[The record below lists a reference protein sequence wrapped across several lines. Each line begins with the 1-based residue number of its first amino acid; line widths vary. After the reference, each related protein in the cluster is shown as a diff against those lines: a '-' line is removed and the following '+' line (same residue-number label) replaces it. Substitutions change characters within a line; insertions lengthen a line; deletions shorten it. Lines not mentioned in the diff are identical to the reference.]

1 MIQLSQATNA
11 TVNANRNVTMFWCD
25 KYGDNQN
32 CAGKTNGALSVSKT
46 ADDPNLS
53 PVTLAMGLRFLEY
66 NYVVPI
72 SGNASVAKFWF
83 SVNENDG
90 SSPTVY
96 NNGGSGYVIDQ
107 DQILFVPMSSHVDVV
122 SNTTIA
128 QTYTNRD
135 ATAYTRVYT
144 LLAAVRDGVSPSRV
158 YIDGTDVAVSGF
170 PYPVINTV
178 DLTLNSSIASLEGY
192 SFYTG
197 QMQDSGV
204 QLTIDLHAVAT
215 AQTYTQTFMATTL
228 LDNTPYVA
236 PGTVTSTASTSNT
249 ASSATSLMVGAA
261 HALLV
266 AVVGGAL
273 LCVAL

>member
-1 MIQLSQATNA
+1 
-11 TVNANRNVTMFWCD
+11 MFWCD

-32 CAGKTNGALSVSKT
+32 CAGKTNAALSVSKT
-46 ADDPNLS
+46 TDDPNLS

-66 NYVVPI
+66 DYVVPI
-72 SGNASVAKFWF
+72 SGNASIAKFWF

-90 SSPTVY
+90 SSATVY
-96 NNGGSGYVIDQ
+96 NNGGSGYVLDQ

-135 ATAYTRVYT
+135 TTGYTRVYT
-144 LLAAVRDGVSPSRV
+144 LVAAVRDDASASRV
-158 YIDGTDVAVSGF
+158 YIEGTDVAVSGF
-170 PYPVINTV
+170 PYPVSSTV
-178 DLTLNSSIASLEGY
+178 DLTLNSSATSLEGY

-197 QMQDSGV
+197 EMQDSGV

-215 AQTYTQTFMATTL
+215 SQTYTQTFMPTTL
-228 LDNTPYVA
+228 LDNTPYVV
-236 PGTVTSTASTSNT
+236 PGTVTSSATTSGT
-249 ASSATSLMVGAA
+249 TSSATSLVVGAA
-261 HALLV
+261 DALVV

-273 LCVAL
+273 LCMTL